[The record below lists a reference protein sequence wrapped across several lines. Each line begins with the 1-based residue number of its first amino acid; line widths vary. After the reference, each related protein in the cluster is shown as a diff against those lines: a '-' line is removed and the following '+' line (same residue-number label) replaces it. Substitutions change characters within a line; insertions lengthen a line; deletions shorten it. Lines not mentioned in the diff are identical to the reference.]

1 MNKMCKLLA
10 GFMAAALI
18 LSFTAV
24 DAYAQGP
31 MVGNTIE
38 IVQFGFNPGVIVL
51 PYGANLAK
59 DANGSWVLSFLD
71 GSRAVLNGRNSG
83 AKLANGF
90 NVKLNSTGIVYSKV
104 INKEPITVTYN
115 LSNLIATVQTPT
127 ITANYKNGSIL
138 QNKITNYGSFY
149 TVESYNDNG
158 AILKN
163 ESFDCA
169 TGRLLAVDD
178 YVKTPGMIVRTEY
191 DALGRPVSM
200 LPYYGSTNP
209 AY

>member
-1 MNKMCKLLA
+1 MNKTLKILAGLLA
-10 GFMAAALI
+10 GL
-18 LSFTAV
+18 LVFTFV
-24 DAYAQGP
+24 GTDVYAGTP
-31 MVGNTIE
+31 TVGNTIE
-38 IVQFGFNPGVIVL
+38 IVQFGFNPGVVVL
-51 PYGANLAK
+51 PYGASLAK
-59 DANGSWVLSFLD
+59 DENGSWVLAFLD
-71 GSRAVLNGRNSG
+71 GSRAVLNGKRSS

-90 NVKLNSTGIVYSKV
+90 SVKLNSTGIVYSKV

-115 LSNLIATVQTPT
+115 LGNLIATVQTPT

-138 QNKITNYGSFY
+138 QNKVTNYGSFY

-163 ESFDCA
+163 ESYDTA
-169 TGRLLAVDD
+169 TGRLLAIDD

>member
-1 MNKMCKLLA
+1 MNKTLKFLA
-10 GFMAAALI
+10 GLMAGLLI
-18 LSFTAV
+18 LTFMSTDV
-24 DAYAQGP
+24 YAQGP
-31 MVGNTIE
+31 TVGNTIE

-51 PYGANLAK
+51 PYGANLSK
-59 DANGSWVLSFLD
+59 DEGGNWVLSFLD
-71 GSRAVLNGRNSG
+71 GSRAVLGGGRTS
-83 AKLANGF
+83 ARLANGF
-90 NVKLNSTGIVYSKV
+90 NVKLTGAGIVYSKV
-104 INKEPITVTYN
+104 INKDPITVTYN
-115 LSNLIATVQTPT
+115 LGNLVATVQTPT
-127 ITANYKNGSIL
+127 ITATYKNGSIL

-163 ESFDCA
+163 ESFDTA
-169 TGRLLAVDD
+169 TGRLIAVDD